1 VPHTLTFF
9 EAPHRIRQTLN
20 EAASILGERQI
31 LMARELTKYH
41 QELLRGSA
49 SALAKLVSA
58 PRGEYTVVVGPSV
71 TTAVDLPLAASDEIL
86 ADEFWQMSKN
96 DALSRREAVKRL
108 AQRHRL
114 SAKDVYAA
122 IERRKYSGK

>member
-1 VPHTLTFF
+1 
-9 EAPHRIRQTLN
+9 
-20 EAASILGERQI
+20 
-31 LMARELTKYH
+31 
-41 QELLRGSA
+41 
-49 SALAKLVSA
+49 
-58 PRGEYTVVVGPSV
+58 
-71 TTAVDLPLAASDEIL
+71 VDLPLAASDEIL